1 MKKKNIFLTILCV
14 LCIISSCVV
23 TSFYPNVSSATPSK
37 MPESLEQYLTAFI
50 LAKKLEQDPKYEYI
64 TFEKGT
70 PDNIQQDIK
79 KSLNVAISTA
89 KNLFENDGNFH
100 YECDIQNKITLKN
113 FDVNIKKK
121 GTRYYETL
129 DSNTLNATD
138 DVVNLINA
146 NSEKYY
152 EYCSGTYYCGGE
164 PFPGYTLHMPSDVVL
179 TFYIPTVLNYDNSS
193 LIDLLELDGDQYA
206 YFFVTAFLICSAI
219 IALYIFLNKYV
230 YEKEAY
236 IFRHV
241 NNWLFEP
248 AFFLFLVVDALLA
261 SGTCILTTYS
271 IEGTFLNILNRYHIE
286 FGQPVVYLTNVL
298 AWSITLFFIS
308 LSVYWLKCQFTTSIR
323 DWFFQRTLVGKS
335 ILYFSNKVE
344 RIISTDLSD
353 KILKKYIIFS
363 TCLILILAFISLLNI
378 PFFSFFI
385 VVAALIGISVVG
397 YKKIKNVQGQY
408 QDILHMTED
417 LSSGNFENIKPAD
430 SGLFQSLNNNIYQI
444 KDGFEQAVKEQVQSQ
459 NLKTELISNVSHD
472 LKTPLTGIKN
482 YVELLNDPNIS
493 EKDKKSY
500 LERLNQYTDRLSILI
515 TDLFEVSKANS
526 GNIDLEY
533 SNINIIEFIEQ
544 VCAENEEL
552 LQAKNLQLVTH
563 LPEKD
568 VIVSLDGNKTYRIF
582 ENLFTNI
589 SKYAL
594 ENTRV
599 FLDVKDIG
607 NSVVI
612 TMKNTSKA
620 PLDFNN
626 DITERFVRGD
636 KSRHEAGSGLGLAI
650 VKSFTEVQNGTFM
663 IETDGDLFK
672 SILSFRKSQEM

>member
-70 PDNIQQDIK
+70 PEDIQQDIK

-100 YECDIQNKITLKN
+100 YECDIQNKITSKN
-113 FDVNIKKK
+113 FDVNTKKK
-121 GTRYYETL
+121 DTRYYETL

-152 EYCSGTYYCGGE
+152 EYCSGTYYCEGE
-164 PFPGYTLHMPSDVVL
+164 PFAGYTLHIPTDVVL
-179 TFYIPTVLNYDNSS
+179 TFYIPAVLNYDNSS

-219 IALYIFLNKYV
+219 IALYVFLNKYV

-248 AFFLFLVVDALLA
+248 AFVLFLTIDALLA
-261 SGTCILTTYS
+261 SGTYILTTYS
-271 IEGTFLNILNRYHIE
+271 IEGTFLNILNRYHID
-286 FGQPVVYLTNVL
+286 FSQPIVYLTNIL
-298 AWSITLFFIS
+298 AWSITLFFIG

-323 DWFFQRTLVGKS
+323 DWFFHRTLIGKF

-397 YKKIKNVQGQY
+397 YKKIKNVQRQY

-430 SGLFQSLNNNIYQI
+430 SGLFQSLTNNIYQI

-482 YVELLNDPNIS
+482 YVELLNDPTIS
-493 EKDKKSY
+493 EEDKKSY

-552 LQAKNLQLVTH
+552 LQAKNLQLVTN
-563 LPEKD
+563 LPEKEIH
-568 VIVSLDGNKTYRIF
+568 VCLDGNKTYRIF

-620 PLDFNN
+620 PLEFDN

-672 SILSFRKSQEM
+672 SILSFHKS

>member
-50 LAKKLEQDPKYEYI
+50 LAKKIEQDPKYEYI

-121 GTRYYETL
+121 DTRYYETL

-179 TFYIPTVLNYDNSS
+179 TFYIPAVLNYDNSS

-248 AFFLFLVVDALLA
+248 SFFLFLVVDALLA

-298 AWSITLFFIS
+298 AWSITLFFIG
-308 LSVYWLKCQFTTSIR
+308 LSVYWLKYQFTTSIR

-672 SILSFRKSQEM
+672 SILSFRKS

>member
-64 TFEKGT
+64 TFEKGS
-70 PDNIQQDIK
+70 PEDIQQDIK

-100 YECDIQNKITLKN
+100 YECDIQNKITSKN

-121 GTRYYETL
+121 DTRYYETL

-179 TFYIPTVLNYDNSS
+179 TFYIPTVLNYDNSN

-286 FGQPVVYLTNVL
+286 FGQPIVYFTNIL
-298 AWSITLFFIS
+298 AWSITLFFIG

-323 DWFFQRTLVGKS
+323 DWFFHRTLVGKF

-385 VVAALIGISVVG
+385 VVAALIGISIVG

-430 SGLFQSLNNNIYQI
+430 SGLFQSLTNNIYQI

-500 LERLNQYTDRLSILI
+500 LERLNQYTERLSILI

-672 SILSFRKSQEM
+672 SILSFRKS

>member
-121 GTRYYETL
+121 DTRYYETL

-298 AWSITLFFIS
+298 AWSITLFFIG
-308 LSVYWLKCQFTTSIR
+308 LSVYWLKYQFTTSIR

-397 YKKIKNVQGQY
+397 YKKIKNVQDQY

-563 LPEKD
+563 LPKKD

>member
-1 MKKKNIFLTILCV
+1 MKKKNIFLTILCA
-14 LCIISSCVV
+14 LCIISSCIV

-121 GTRYYETL
+121 DTRYYETL

-138 DVVNLINA
+138 DIVNLINA

-286 FGQPVVYLTNVL
+286 FGQSIVYFTNIL
-298 AWSITLFFIS
+298 AWSITLFFIG

-385 VVAALIGISVVG
+385 VVTALIGISVVG

-444 KDGFEQAVKEQVQSQ
+444 KDGFERAVKEQVQSQ

-482 YVELLNDPNIS
+482 YVELLNDPTIS
-493 EKDKKSY
+493 EEDKKSY

-544 VCAENEEL
+544 VYAENEEL

-620 PLDFNN
+620 PLDFDS

-650 VKSFTEVQNGTFM
+650 VKSFTEVQNGTFI

-672 SILSFRKSQEM
+672 TILSFRKS

>member
-14 LCIISSCVV
+14 LCIISSCVI

-50 LAKKLEQDPKYEYI
+50 LAKKIEQDPKYEYI

-121 GTRYYETL
+121 DTRYYETL

-298 AWSITLFFIS
+298 AWSITLFFIG

-385 VVAALIGISVVG
+385 VVTALIGISVVG

-672 SILSFRKSQEM
+672 SILSFRKS

>member
-121 GTRYYETL
+121 DTRYYETL

-138 DVVNLINA
+138 DIVNLINA

-286 FGQPVVYLTNVL
+286 FGQPIVYFTNIL
-298 AWSITLFFIS
+298 AWSITLFFIG

-323 DWFFQRTLVGKS
+323 DWFFHRTLVGKF

-353 KILKKYIIFS
+353 KILEKYIIFS

-385 VVAALIGISVVG
+385 VVTALIGISVVG

-552 LQAKNLQLVTH
+552 LQTKNLQLVTH

>member
-121 GTRYYETL
+121 DTRYYETL

-138 DVVNLINA
+138 DIVNLINA

-286 FGQPVVYLTNVL
+286 FGQPIVYFTNIL
-298 AWSITLFFIS
+298 AWSITLFFIG

-323 DWFFQRTLVGKS
+323 DWFFHRTLVGKF

-385 VVAALIGISVVG
+385 VVTALIGISVVG
-397 YKKIKNVQGQY
+397 YKKIKNIQGQY

-552 LQAKNLQLVTH
+552 LQTKNLQLVTH

>member
-1 MKKKNIFLTILCV
+1 MKKKNIFLTILCI

-70 PDNIQQDIK
+70 PEDIQQDIK

-100 YECDIQNKITLKN
+100 YECDIQNKITSKN
-113 FDVNIKKK
+113 FDVNTKKK
-121 GTRYYETL
+121 DTRYYETL

-152 EYCSGTYYCGGE
+152 EYCSGTYYCEGE
-164 PFPGYTLHMPSDVVL
+164 PFVGYTLHMPSDVVL
-179 TFYIPTVLNYDNSS
+179 TFYIPAVLNYDNSS

-206 YFFVTAFLICSAI
+206 YFFIIAFLICSAI
-219 IALYIFLNKYV
+219 IAV

-248 AFFLFLVVDALLA
+248 AFVLFLTIDALLA
-261 SGTCILTTYS
+261 SGTYILTTYS

-286 FGQPVVYLTNVL
+286 FGQPIVYFTNIL
-298 AWSITLFFIS
+298 AWSITLFFIG

-323 DWFFQRTLVGKS
+323 DWFFQKTLVGKF

-344 RIISTDLSD
+344 GIISTDLSD
-353 KILKKYIIFS
+353 EILKKYIIFS
-363 TCLILILAFISLLNI
+363 TCLIVILAFISLLNI

-397 YKKIKNVQGQY
+397 YKKIKNVQRQY

-417 LSSGNFENIKPAD
+417 LSSSNFENIKPAD

-482 YVELLNDPNIS
+482 YVELLNDPTIS
-493 EKDKKSY
+493 EEDKKSY

-552 LQAKNLQLVTH
+552 LQAKNLQLVTN
-563 LPEKD
+563 LPEKEIH
-568 VIVSLDGNKTYRIF
+568 VCLDGNKTYRIF

-620 PLDFNN
+620 PLDFNS

-672 SILSFRKSQEM
+672 SILSFRKS

>member
-121 GTRYYETL
+121 DTRYYETL

-138 DVVNLINA
+138 DIVNLINA

-286 FGQPVVYLTNVL
+286 FGQPIVYFTNIL
-298 AWSITLFFIS
+298 AWSITLFFIG

-323 DWFFQRTLVGKS
+323 DWFFHRTLVGKF

-385 VVAALIGISVVG
+385 VVTALIGISVVG

-552 LQAKNLQLVTH
+552 LQTKNLQLVTH

>member
-70 PDNIQQDIK
+70 PEDIQQDIK

-100 YECDIQNKITLKN
+100 YECDIQNKITSKN
-113 FDVNIKKK
+113 FDVNTKKK
-121 GTRYYETL
+121 DTRYYETL

-152 EYCSGTYYCGGE
+152 EYCSGTYYCEGE
-164 PFPGYTLHMPSDVVL
+164 PFVGYTLHMPTDVVL
-179 TFYIPTVLNYDNSS
+179 TFYIPAVLNYDNSS

-219 IALYIFLNKYV
+219 IALYVFLNKYV

-286 FGQPVVYLTNVL
+286 FGQPIVYFTNIL
-298 AWSITLFFIS
+298 AWSITLFFIG

-323 DWFFQRTLVGKS
+323 DWFFHRTLVGKF

-444 KDGFEQAVKEQVQSQ
+444 KDGFERAVKEQVQSQ

-620 PLDFNN
+620 PLDFDN

>member
-14 LCIISSCVV
+14 LCIISSCVI

-50 LAKKLEQDPKYEYI
+50 LAKKIEQDPKYEYI

-121 GTRYYETL
+121 DTRYYETL

-298 AWSITLFFIS
+298 AWSITLFFIG

-385 VVAALIGISVVG
+385 VVTALIGISVVG

-620 PLDFNN
+620 LLDFNN

-672 SILSFRKSQEM
+672 SILSFRKS

>member
-100 YECDIQNKITLKN
+100 YECDIQNKITSKN

-121 GTRYYETL
+121 DTRYYETL

-179 TFYIPTVLNYDNSS
+179 TFYIPAVLNYDNSS

-206 YFFVTAFLICSAI
+206 YFFIIAFLICSAI

-286 FGQPVVYLTNVL
+286 FGQPIVYFTNIL
-298 AWSITLFFIS
+298 AWSITLFFIG

-323 DWFFQRTLVGKS
+323 DWFFHRTLVGKF
-335 ILYFSNKVE
+335 ILFFSNKVE

-353 KILKKYIIFS
+353 EILKKYIIFS
-363 TCLILILAFISLLNI
+363 ICLILILAFISLLNI

-385 VVAALIGISVVG
+385 VVTALIGISVVG

-482 YVELLNDPNIS
+482 YVELLNDPTIS
-493 EKDKKSY
+493 EEDKKSY

-552 LQAKNLQLVTH
+552 LQAKNLQLVTN
-563 LPEKD
+563 LPEKEIH
-568 VIVSLDGNKTYRIF
+568 VCLDGNKTYRIF

>member
-100 YECDIQNKITLKN
+100 YECDIQNKITSKN

-121 GTRYYETL
+121 DTRYYETL
-129 DSNTLNATD
+129 DSNTLNVTD

-179 TFYIPTVLNYDNSS
+179 TFYIPAVLNYDNSS

-206 YFFVTAFLICSAI
+206 YFFIIAFLICSAI

-286 FGQPVVYLTNVL
+286 FGQPIVYFTNIL
-298 AWSITLFFIS
+298 AWSITL
-308 LSVYWLKCQFTTSIR
+308 LE
-323 DWFFQRTLVGKS
+323 G
-335 ILYFSNKVE
+335 
-344 RIISTDLSD
+344 IISTDLSD
-353 KILKKYIIFS
+353 EILKKYIIFS
-363 TCLILILAFISLLNI
+363 TCLIVILAFISLLNI

-385 VVAALIGISVVG
+385 VVTALIGISVVG

-482 YVELLNDPNIS
+482 YVELLNDPSIS
-493 EKDKKSY
+493 EEDKKSY

>member
-113 FDVNIKKK
+113 FDVNIKKRN
-121 GTRYYETL
+121 TRYYETL

-179 TFYIPTVLNYDNSS
+179 TFYIPTVLNYDNSN

-219 IALYIFLNKYV
+219 IALYVFLNKYV

-286 FGQPVVYLTNVL
+286 FGQPIVYFTNIL
-298 AWSITLFFIS
+298 AWSITLFFIG

-323 DWFFQRTLVGKS
+323 DWFFHRTLVGKF

-385 VVAALIGISVVG
+385 VVAALIGISIVG

-430 SGLFQSLNNNIYQI
+430 SGLFQSLTNNIYQI

-552 LQAKNLQLVTH
+552 LQAKNLQLVTN
-563 LPEKD
+563 LPEKE
-568 VIVSLDGNKTYRIF
+568 IHVSLDGNKTYRIF

-620 PLDFNN
+620 PLDFNS

-672 SILSFRKSQEM
+672 SILSFRKS

>member
-1 MKKKNIFLTILCV
+1 MKKKNIFLTILCA
-14 LCIISSCVV
+14 LCIISSCIV
-23 TSFYPNVSSATPSK
+23 TSFYPNVSTATPTK
-37 MPESLEQYLTAFI
+37 LPEALEQNLTAFI

-100 YECDIQNKITLKN
+100 YECDIQNKITSKN

-121 GTRYYETL
+121 DTRYYETL

-152 EYCSGTYYCGGE
+152 EYCSGTYYCEGE
-164 PFPGYTLHMPSDVVL
+164 PFVGYTLHMPSDVVL
-179 TFYIPTVLNYDNSS
+179 TFYIPAVLNYDNSS

-206 YFFVTAFLICSAI
+206 YFFIIAFLICSAI

-248 AFFLFLVVDALLA
+248 AFVLFLTIDALLS
-261 SGTCILTTYS
+261 SGTYILTTYS

-286 FGQPVVYLTNVL
+286 FGQPIVYFTNIL
-298 AWSITLFFIS
+298 AWSITLFFIG

-323 DWFFQRTLVGKS
+323 DWFFQRTLVGKF

-344 RIISTDLSD
+344 GIISTDLSD
-353 KILKKYIIFS
+353 EILKKYIIFS
-363 TCLILILAFISLLNI
+363 ICLVLILAFISLLNI

-385 VVAALIGISVVG
+385 VVTALIGISVVG
-397 YKKIKNVQGQY
+397 YKKIKNVQSQY

-482 YVELLNDPNIS
+482 YVELLNDPSIS
-493 EKDKKSY
+493 EQDKKSY

-533 SNINIIEFIEQ
+533 SDINIIEFVEQ

-552 LQAKNLQLVTH
+552 LQAKNLQLVTN
-563 LPEKD
+563 LPEKEIH
-568 VIVSLDGNKTYRIF
+568 VCLDGNKTYRIF

-612 TMKNTSKA
+612 TMKNTSKT
-620 PLDFNN
+620 PLDFNS

-636 KSRHEAGSGLGLAI
+636 KSRHEAGNGLGLAI

-672 SILSFRKSQEM
+672 SILSFRKS

>member
-50 LAKKLEQDPKYEYI
+50 LAKKIEQDPKYEYI

-121 GTRYYETL
+121 DTRYYETL

-179 TFYIPTVLNYDNSS
+179 TFYIPAVLNYDNSS

-248 AFFLFLVVDALLA
+248 SFFLFLVVDALLA

-298 AWSITLFFIS
+298 AWSITLFFIG
-308 LSVYWLKCQFTTSIR
+308 LSVYWLKYQFTTSIR

-552 LQAKNLQLVTH
+552 LQAKNLQLVTN
-563 LPEKD
+563 LPEKEIH
-568 VIVSLDGNKTYRIF
+568 VCLDGNKTYRIF

-607 NSVVI
+607 NSVVV

-672 SILSFRKSQEM
+672 SILSFRKS

>member
-100 YECDIQNKITLKN
+100 YECDIQNKITSKN

-121 GTRYYETL
+121 DTRYYETL

-179 TFYIPTVLNYDNSS
+179 TFYIPAVLNYDNSS

-206 YFFVTAFLICSAI
+206 YFFIIAFLICSAI

-248 AFFLFLVVDALLA
+248 AFFLFLVVDALLT

-286 FGQPVVYLTNVL
+286 FGQP
-298 AWSITLFFIS
+298 
-308 LSVYWLKCQFTTSIR
+308 
-323 DWFFQRTLVGKS
+323 
-335 ILYFSNKVE
+335 
-344 RIISTDLSD
+344 
-353 KILKKYIIFS
+353 
-363 TCLILILAFISLLNI
+363 
-378 PFFSFFI
+378 
-385 VVAALIGISVVG
+385 
-397 YKKIKNVQGQY
+397 
-408 QDILHMTED
+408 
-417 LSSGNFENIKPAD
+417 
-430 SGLFQSLNNNIYQI
+430 
-444 KDGFEQAVKEQVQSQ
+444 
-459 NLKTELISNVSHD
+459 
-472 LKTPLTGIKN
+472 
-482 YVELLNDPNIS
+482 
-493 EKDKKSY
+493 
-500 LERLNQYTDRLSILI
+500 
-515 TDLFEVSKANS
+515 
-526 GNIDLEY
+526 
-533 SNINIIEFIEQ
+533 
-544 VCAENEEL
+544 
-552 LQAKNLQLVTH
+552 
-563 LPEKD
+563 
-568 VIVSLDGNKTYRIF
+568 
-582 ENLFTNI
+582 
-589 SKYAL
+589 
-594 ENTRV
+594 
-599 FLDVKDIG
+599 
-607 NSVVI
+607 
-612 TMKNTSKA
+612 
-620 PLDFNN
+620 
-626 DITERFVRGD
+626 
-636 KSRHEAGSGLGLAI
+636 
-650 VKSFTEVQNGTFM
+650 
-663 IETDGDLFK
+663 
-672 SILSFRKSQEM
+672 

>member
-50 LAKKLEQDPKYEYI
+50 LAKKLEQNPKYEYI

-70 PDNIQQDIK
+70 PDNIQKDIK

-100 YECDIQNKITLKN
+100 YECDIQNKITSKN

-121 GTRYYETL
+121 DTRYYETL

-138 DVVNLINA
+138 DIVNLINA

-286 FGQPVVYLTNVL
+286 FGQPIVYFTNIL
-298 AWSITLFFIS
+298 AWSITLFFIG

-323 DWFFQRTLVGKS
+323 DWFFHRTLVGKF

-385 VVAALIGISVVG
+385 VVTALIGISVVG

-430 SGLFQSLNNNIYQI
+430 FGLFQSLNNNIYQI

-482 YVELLNDPNIS
+482 YVELLNDPSIS
-493 EKDKKSY
+493 EEDKKSY

>member
-482 YVELLNDPNIS
+482 YVELLNDPSIS
-493 EKDKKSY
+493 EEDKKSY

-552 LQAKNLQLVTH
+552 LQAKNLQLVTN
-563 LPEKD
+563 LPEKEIH
-568 VIVSLDGNKTYRIF
+568 VCLDGNKTYRIF

-607 NSVVI
+607 NSVVV

>member
-50 LAKKLEQDPKYEYI
+50 LAKKIEQDPKYEYI

-121 GTRYYETL
+121 DTRYYETL

-385 VVAALIGISVVG
+385 VVTALIGISVVG

-408 QDILHMTED
+408 QDMLHMTED

-552 LQAKNLQLVTH
+552 LQTKNLQLVTH

>member
-50 LAKKLEQDPKYEYI
+50 LAKKIEQDPKYEYI

-121 GTRYYETL
+121 DTRYYETL

-179 TFYIPTVLNYDNSS
+179 TFYIPAVLNYDNSS

-286 FGQPVVYLTNVL
+286 FGQPIVYFTNIL
-298 AWSITLFFIS
+298 AWSITLFFIG

-397 YKKIKNVQGQY
+397 YKKIKNVQRQY

-482 YVELLNDPNIS
+482 YVELLNDPTIS
-493 EKDKKSY
+493 EEDKKSY

-552 LQAKNLQLVTH
+552 LQAKNLQLVPN
-563 LPEKD
+563 LPEKEIH
-568 VIVSLDGNKTYRIF
+568 VCLDGNKTYRIF

-620 PLDFNN
+620 PLEFDN

-672 SILSFRKSQEM
+672 SILSFRKS

>member
-121 GTRYYETL
+121 DTRYYETL

-179 TFYIPTVLNYDNSS
+179 TFYIPAVLNYDNSS

-298 AWSITLFFIS
+298 AWSITLFFIG
-308 LSVYWLKCQFTTSIR
+308 LSVYWLKYQFTTSIR

-397 YKKIKNVQGQY
+397 YKKIKNVQDQY

-620 PLDFNN
+620 PLDFNS

>member
-64 TFEKGT
+64 TFEKDT
-70 PDNIQQDIK
+70 PDNIQKDIK

-121 GTRYYETL
+121 DTRYYETL

-179 TFYIPTVLNYDNSS
+179 TFYIPAVLNYDNSS

-236 IFRHV
+236 VFRHV

-286 FGQPVVYLTNVL
+286 FGQPIVYFTNIL
-298 AWSITLFFIS
+298 AWSITLFFIG

-397 YKKIKNVQGQY
+397 YKKIKNVQDQY

-672 SILSFRKSQEM
+672 SILSFRKSQKM

>member
-50 LAKKLEQDPKYEYI
+50 LAKKIEQDPKYEYI

-121 GTRYYETL
+121 DTRYYETL

-179 TFYIPTVLNYDNSS
+179 TFYIPAVLNYDNSS

-298 AWSITLFFIS
+298 AWSITLFFIG
-308 LSVYWLKCQFTTSIR
+308 LSVYWLKYQFTTSIR

-397 YKKIKNVQGQY
+397 YKKIKNVQDQY

>member
-1 MKKKNIFLTILCV
+1 MKKKNIFLTILCA
-14 LCIISSCVV
+14 LCIISSCIV
-23 TSFYPNVSSATPSK
+23 TSFYPNVSTATPTK
-37 MPESLEQYLTAFI
+37 LPETLEQNLTAFI

-64 TFEKGT
+64 TFEKDT
-70 PDNIQQDIK
+70 PEDIQQDIK

-100 YECDIQNKITLKN
+100 YECDIHNKITSKN
-113 FDVNIKKK
+113 FDVNTKKK
-121 GTRYYETL
+121 DTRYYETL

-152 EYCSGTYYCGGE
+152 EYCSGTYYCEGE
-164 PFPGYTLHMPSDVVL
+164 PFAGYTLHIPTDVVL
-179 TFYIPTVLNYDNSS
+179 TFYIPAVLNYDNSS

-219 IALYIFLNKYV
+219 IALYVFLNKYV

-248 AFFLFLVVDALLA
+248 AFVLFLTIDALLA
-261 SGTCILTTYS
+261 SGTYILTTYS

-286 FGQPVVYLTNVL
+286 FGQPIVYFTNNL
-298 AWSITLFFIS
+298 AWSIILFFIG

-323 DWFFQRTLVGKS
+323 DWFFQRTLVGKF

-353 KILKKYIIFS
+353 EILKKYIILS
-363 TCLILILAFISLLNI
+363 TCLIVILAFISLLNI

-385 VVAALIGISVVG
+385 IVTALIGISVVG
-397 YKKIKNVQGQY
+397 YKKIKNVQRQY

-552 LQAKNLQLVTH
+552 LQAKNLQLVTN
-563 LPEKD
+563 LLEKEIH
-568 VIVSLDGNKTYRIF
+568 VCLDGNKTYRIF

-620 PLDFNN
+620 PLDFDS

-650 VKSFTEVQNGTFM
+650 VKSFTEVQNGTFI

-672 SILSFRKSQEM
+672 TILSFRKS

>member
-64 TFEKGT
+64 TFEKDT
-70 PDNIQQDIK
+70 PDNIQKDIK

-121 GTRYYETL
+121 DTRYYETL

-179 TFYIPTVLNYDNSS
+179 TFYIPAVLNYDNSS

-236 IFRHV
+236 VFRHV

-286 FGQPVVYLTNVL
+286 FGQPIVYFTNIL
-298 AWSITLFFIS
+298 AWSITLFFIG

-552 LQAKNLQLVTH
+552 LQTKNLQLVTH

>member
-1 MKKKNIFLTILCV
+1 MKKKNIFFTILCA
-14 LCIISSCVV
+14 LCIISSCIV
-23 TSFYPNVSSATPSK
+23 TSFYPNVSTATPTK
-37 MPESLEQYLTAFI
+37 LPETLEQNLTAFI
-50 LAKKLEQDPKYEYI
+50 LAKKLEQDPKYKYI
-64 TFEKGT
+64 TFEKDT
-70 PDNIQQDIK
+70 PEDIQKDIK
-79 KSLNVAISTA
+79 KGLVSSLSSA
-89 KNLFENDGNFH
+89 KNIFENDPNFF
-100 YECDIQNKITLKN
+100 YTCDVNNKITSKQFN
-113 FDVNIKKK
+113 VNVKKK
-121 GTRYYETL
+121 DTRYYDTL
-129 DSNTLNATD
+129 DSNTLNVTD
-138 DVVNLINA
+138 NIVNLINY

-152 EYCSGTYYCGGE
+152 EYYGGTYYCDGK

-179 TFYIPTVLNYDNSS
+179 TFYIPAVLNYDNSS

-206 YFFVTAFLICSAI
+206 YFFVAAFLICSTI
-219 IALYIFLNKYV
+219 IALYVFLNRYV

-271 IEGTFLNILNRYHIE
+271 IEGIFLNILNRYHIE
-286 FGQPVVYLTNVL
+286 FSQPIVYFTNIL
-298 AWSITLFFIS
+298 AWSITLFFIG
-308 LSVYWLKCQFTTSIR
+308 LSVYWLKCQFTASVK
-323 DWFFQRTLVGKS
+323 DWFFHRTLVGKS

-353 KILKKYIIFS
+353 EILKKYIIFS

-385 VVAALIGISVVG
+385 VVTALIGISIVG
-397 YKKIKNVQGQY
+397 YKKIKNVQSQY

-482 YVELLNDPNIS
+482 YVELLNDPSIS
-493 EKDKKSY
+493 EEDKKSY

-533 SNINIIEFIEQ
+533 SDINIIEFMEQ

-552 LQAKNLQLVTH
+552 LQAKNLQLVTN
-563 LPEKD
+563 LPEKEIH
-568 VIVSLDGNKTYRIF
+568 VCLDGNKTYRIF

-612 TMKNTSKA
+612 IMKNTSKA
-620 PLDFNN
+620 PLDFDS

-672 SILSFRKSQEM
+672 SILSFHKS